1 MFKNISKKCL
11 KIFQKMSRIFQKISN
26 IFQKFQKI
34 SKKNSK
40 KCKKNTSKKFK
51 KILAVPDP
59 ALLGFDY
66 FPIYYLLIIAV
77 SNSALL
83 NIYI

>member
-1 MFKNISKKCL
+1 MSK
-11 KIFQKMSRIFQKISN
+11 
-26 IFQKFQKI
+26 IFQKFQK
-34 SKKNSK
+34 K
-40 KCKKNTSKKFK
+40 
-51 KILAVPDP
+51 AVPDP

-77 SNSALL
+77 PNSALL

>member
-1 MFKNISKKCL
+1 MYYI
-11 KIFQKMSRIFQKISN
+11 IY
-26 IFQKFQKI
+26 
-34 SKKNSK
+34 
-40 KCKKNTSKKFK
+40 
-51 KILAVPDP
+51 ILAVPDP

-77 SNSALL
+77 PNSALL